1 MVLHRQ
7 KEIAEH
13 IRSAQRL
20 RKPRNKPSDL
30 ECRVMLIAGEVW
42 KQIDGF
48 ALYDVSNFGRV
59 RSYYRGRWGHRETP
73 RILLPGKNRIDYRH
87 VTLVRHQ
94 RNHTHLIHLL
104 VARAF
109 LGPMPEH
116 HRLDHIDGD
125 NSNNKLENLTYKLR
139 GKK

>member
-1 MVLHRQ
+1 
-7 KEIAEH
+7 
-13 IRSAQRL
+13 
-20 RKPRNKPSDL
+20 
-30 ECRVMLIAGEVW
+30 MLIDGEEW

-87 VTLVRHQ
+87 VTLVRHK
-94 RNHTHLIHLL
+94 RKYTHLIHLL

-109 LGPMPEH
+109 LGPMPEN
-116 HRLDHIDGD
+116 HRLDHIVGD

-139 GKK
+139 GQK